1 MEKKRNAILIKD
13 LLSDMMM
20 QLSQHQVSDQ
30 LKIEEAWGHIKE
42 KNTSEAMFDGFCD
55 GIVYIR
61 VSNSTQRFI
70 WNGRRTELL
79 RKLQEVSNNVKQ
91 IVFKIRKS

>member
-1 MEKKRNAILIKD
+1 MEKKRNAVLVKD

-20 QLSQHQVSDQ
+20 QLSQHQLSDQ
-30 LKIEEAWGHIKE
+30 LKIEEAWGQIK
-42 KNTSEAMFDGFCD
+42 KQYTSEAMFDGFHD
-55 GIVYIR
+55 GVVYIC
-61 VSNSTQRFI
+61 VANSTQRFI

-79 RKLQEVSNNVKQ
+79 RQLQEVSNNVQQ